1 MIPDM
6 KVSFLINSKNVSPDE
21 ITRFLG
27 LQPSRVFNIG
37 DLMDKRSI
45 IRAKVNIWI
54 YSIEKPMPSF
64 DINDYLTP
72 LLDSLETKKDL
83 ISKLN
88 QEQNVRCIIEC
99 PIWIED
105 ETPILCLT
113 PRIMQ
118 RIIEL
123 NAEID
128 FDLYV

>member
-1 MIPDM
+1 LIPDM
-6 KVSFLINSKNVSPDE
+6 KVSFHIKSKYLSPDE
-21 ITRFLG
+21 ITHFLG
-27 LQPSRVFNIG
+27 LQPTKVFNIG
-37 DLMDKRSI
+37 DLMGKKSI
-45 IRAKVNIWI
+45 NKAKVNIWI
-54 YSIEKPMPSF
+54 YSTEKPIPSF
-64 DINDYLTP
+64 DINAYLTP

-83 ISKLN
+83 ISKLS
-88 QEQNVRCIIEC
+88 QEQDVHCIIEC